1 MTADPAR
8 IIIFDTT
15 LRDGEQSPGCSMNQL
30 EKLRLA
36 QQLDRLGVDV
46 IEAGFPIA
54 SDGDF
59 QAVKAIATVVR
70 RPIIAGLARACRAD
84 IECAWDALKYAARPR
99 IHVFLATSDIH
110 LQYKLRITPE
120 QCVAQA
126 REAIQ
131 LAKSLC
137 DDVEFSPEDATRTDP
152 EFLCQVLEA
161 VVEAGATTL
170 NIPDTVGYTVPA
182 EFGDLIETIR
192 RRVKGIEKVTISA
205 HCHNDLGMA
214 VANALAAVAA
224 GVRQVECTVNGIG
237 ERAGNASLEEIVMA
251 MRVRPDRYPYETG
264 IVGEQIF
271 PSSQM
276 LCDITGVPVQPNKAI
291 TGRNAFAHEAGIH
304 QDGVLKNPLTYEIMT
319 PNSVG
324 VPDSKL
330 VLGKHSGRH
339 ALGIRCEQL
348 GYTFD
353 RRALDDIYRRFVRLA
368 DKIKHVEDHHLLE
381 LIRDTHKP
389 SGSATPLIE
398 PFAPPKAAAVNASA
412 ASEALAKQAATHQPA
427 PEPEPGKPFPASTE
441 TNAFSV
447 PLPSHSDPHHEH
459 TQSEDYLWGV

>member
-1 MTADPAR
+1 MSSHRAR

-15 LRDGEQSPGCSMNQL
+15 LRDGEQSPGCSMNQQ

-36 QQLDRLGVDV
+36 HQLDRLGVDV

-54 SDGDF
+54 SEGDF
-59 QAVKAIATVVR
+59 ESVKRIAEVVR

-84 IECAWDALKYAARPR
+84 IARAWEALRIAERPR

-110 LQYKLRITPE
+110 LQYKLRITRD

-131 LAKSLC
+131 LAKSFC

-152 EFLCQVLEA
+152 DFLCRVLDA

-170 NIPDTVGYTVPA
+170 NIPDTVGYTVPTEFA
-182 EFGDLIETIR
+182 ELIGKILR
-192 RRVKGIEKVTISA
+192 CVRNSEKVTISA

-214 VANALAAVAA
+214 VANALAAVSA
-224 GVRQVECTVNGIG
+224 GARQVECTINGIG

-251 MRVRPDRYPYETG
+251 MRVRPDCFPYETG
-264 IVGEQIF
+264 VVSEQIF
-271 PSSQM
+271 AASQM
-276 LCDITGVPVQPNKAI
+276 LSDITGVPVQPNKAI

-319 PNSVG
+319 PKSVG

-339 ALGIRCEQL
+339 ALSIRCEQL
-348 GYTFD
+348 GYQFD
-353 RRALDDIYRRFVRLA
+353 RRVLDDIYRRFVRLA

-389 SGSATPLIE
+389 SVSATPLIE
-398 PFAPPKAAAVNASA
+398 PIVPSQEAVVNASA
-412 ASEALAKQAATHQPA
+412 PESEKS
-427 PEPEPGKPFPASTE
+427 FPATAE
-441 TNAFSV
+441 TNPFGV
-447 PLPSHSDPHHEH
+447 PLPVHPESQHE
-459 TQSEDYLWGV
+459 QSQQEDYLWGV

>member
-1 MTADPAR
+1 MTAERAR
-8 IIIFDTT
+8 ITVFDTT
-15 LRDGEQSPGCSMNQL
+15 LRDGEQSPGCSMNVQ

-59 QAVKAIATVVR
+59 ESVRAIASAVR
-70 RPIIAGLARACRAD
+70 RPIIAGLARACRPD
-84 IECAWDALKYAARPR
+84 IERAWEALQHAARPR

-110 LQYKLRITPE
+110 LQYKLRITRD
-120 QCVAQA
+120 QCVEQA
-126 REAIQ
+126 RDAIRF
-131 LAKSLC
+131 AKSLC
-137 DDVEFSPEDATRTDP
+137 DDVEFSPEDATRTEP
-152 EFLCQVLEA
+152 EFLCRVLDA

-170 NIPDTVGYTVPA
+170 NIPDTVGYTIPS
-182 EFGDLIETIR
+182 EFGALITTIR
-192 RRVKGIEKVTISA
+192 QRVKGIENVVISA

-214 VANALAAVAA
+214 VANALAAVSA
-224 GVRQVECTVNGIG
+224 GARQVECTINGIG

-264 IVGEQIF
+264 VVGDQIF
-271 PSSQM
+271 ASSQM
-276 LCDITGVPVQPNKAI
+276 LSEITGVPVQPNKAI

-304 QDGVLKNPLTYEIMT
+304 QDGMLKNPLTYEIMT
-319 PNSVG
+319 PQSVG

-339 ALGIRCEQL
+339 ALSIRCEQL
-348 GYTFD
+348 GYQFD

-398 PFAPPKAAAVNASA
+398 KIVPPQAAVVNAPA
-412 ASEALAKQAATHQPA
+412 AEPT
-427 PEPEPGKPFPASTE
+427 PEPSKPFPVGPQ
-441 TNAFSV
+441 TNAFGV
-447 PLPSHSDPHHEH
+447 PLPVHGDSHHEQ
-459 TQSEDYLWGV
+459 TQQEDYLWGV

>member
-1 MTADPAR
+1 
-8 IIIFDTT
+8 
-15 LRDGEQSPGCSMNQL
+15 MNRQ

-36 QQLDRLGVDV
+36 HQLDRLGVDV

-59 QAVKAIATVVR
+59 ESVKAIAAVVR
-70 RPIIAGLARACRAD
+70 RPIIAALARASRGD
-84 IECAWDALKYAARPR
+84 IERAREALQGAARPR

-110 LQYKLRITPE
+110 LQYKLRITRDE
-120 QCVAQA
+120 CVKQA

-131 LAKSLC
+131 LAKSFC
-137 DDVEFSPEDATRTDP
+137 QDVEFSPEDATRTDP
-152 EFLCQVLEA
+152 EFLCRVLNA

-170 NIPDTVGYTVPA
+170 NIPDTVGYTVPSEFA
-182 EFGDLIETIR
+182 ELIATIR
-192 RRVKGIEKVTISA
+192 RNVKGIDNVTISA

-214 VANALAAVAA
+214 VANALAAVSA
-224 GVRQVECTVNGIG
+224 GARQVECTINGIG

-251 MRVRPDRYPYETG
+251 MRVRQDYFPYETG
-264 IVGEQIF
+264 VASEQIF
-271 PSSQM
+271 AASQM
-276 LCDITGVPVQPNKAI
+276 VSEITGVPVQPNKAI

-304 QDGVLKNPLTYEIMT
+304 QDGMLKNPLTYEIMT
-319 PNSVG
+319 PKSVG

-339 ALGIRCEQL
+339 ALSMRCEQL
-348 GYTFD
+348 GYQFD

-368 DKIKHVEDHHLLE
+368 DKIKHVDDHHVLE

-398 PFAPPKAAAVNASA
+398 PIVAANAAVVSAPTEPERAFAAAAESFGIHV
-412 ASEALAKQAATHQPA
+412 PA
-427 PEPEPGKPFPASTE
+427 DAQ
-441 TNAFSV
+441 
-447 PLPSHSDPHHEH
+447 HEQ
-459 TQSEDYLWGV
+459 TQQEDYLWGV

>member
-1 MTADPAR
+1 MTAPR
-8 IIIFDTT
+8 ITVFDTT
-15 LRDGEQSPGCSMNQL
+15 LRDGEQSPGCSMNRQ

-36 QQLDRLGVDV
+36 HQLDRLEVDV

-54 SDGDF
+54 SEGDF
-59 QAVKAIATVVR
+59 ESVKSISSVVR
-70 RPIIAGLARACRAD
+70 RPIIAGLARASRSD
-84 IECAWDALKYAARPR
+84 IECAWEALKDAARPR

-110 LQYKLRITPE
+110 LQYKLRLTRD
-120 QCVAQA
+120 QCLAQA
-126 REAIQ
+126 RDAIQ
-131 LAKSLC
+131 FAKSLC

-152 EFLCQVLEA
+152 DFLCRVLDA

-170 NIPDTVGYTVPA
+170 NIPDTVGYAVPS
-182 EFGDLIETIR
+182 EFGDLITTIR
-192 RRVKGIEKVTISA
+192 QRVKGIDGVTISA

-224 GVRQVECTVNGIG
+224 GARQVECTINGIG

-251 MRVRPDRYPYETG
+251 IRTRPDRYPYETG
-264 IVGEQIF
+264 VVSEQIF
-271 PSSQM
+271 AASQM
-276 LCDITGVPVQPNKAI
+276 LSEITGVAVQPNKAI
-291 TGRNAFAHEAGIH
+291 IGRNAFAHEAGIH
-304 QDGVLKNPLTYEIMT
+304 QDGMLKNPLTYEIMT
-319 PNSVG
+319 PKSVG

-348 GYTFD
+348 GYQFD

-398 PFAPPKAAAVNASA
+398 TVASAKAAAS
-412 ASEALAKQAATHQPA
+412 TPA
-427 PEPEPGKPFPASTE
+427 PPEPLKPFPPAPQPST
-441 TNAFSV
+441 FGLPV
-447 PLPSHSDPHHEH
+447 PAPADSSHEQ
-459 TQSEDYLWGV
+459 TQQEDYLWGV

>member
-1 MTADPAR
+1 MSTHER
-8 IIIFDTT
+8 ITIFDTT
-15 LRDGEQSPGCSMNQL
+15 LRDGEQSPGCSMNQQ

-36 QQLDRLGVDV
+36 HQLDRLGVDV

-59 QAVKAIATVVR
+59 ESVKGIATVVR
-70 RPIIAGLARACRAD
+70 RPIIAGLARAANGD
-84 IECAWDALKYAARPR
+84 IQRAWDALKYAARPR

-110 LQYKLRITPE
+110 LQYKLRITRD
-120 QCVAQA
+120 QCLAQA
-126 REAIQ
+126 RESIR

-152 EFLCQVLEA
+152 EFLCRVLNA

-170 NIPDTVGYTVPA
+170 NIPDTVGFTVPSEFA
-182 EFGDLIETIR
+182 ELITTIR
-192 RRVKGIEKVTISA
+192 KNVRGIENVVISA

-214 VANALAAVAA
+214 VANALAAVSVGA
-224 GVRQVECTVNGIG
+224 RQVECTINGIG

-251 MRVRPDRYPYETG
+251 MRVRPDKYPYETG
-264 IVGEQIF
+264 IVSEQIYGA
-271 PSSQM
+271 SQM
-276 LCDITGVPVQPNKAI
+276 LSEITGVPVQPNKAI

-319 PNSVG
+319 PKSVG

-339 ALGIRCEQL
+339 ALSMRCEQL
-348 GYTFD
+348 GYQFD
-353 RRALDDIYRRFVRLA
+353 RRVLDDIYRRFVRLA

-389 SGSATPLIE
+389 TRTATPLIE
-398 PFAPPKAAAVNASA
+398 PIIEATTPAVVNAPPPEVEKTFAAAADTNPFGMPMPVHP
-412 ASEALAKQAATHQPA
+412 EAPQ
-427 PEPEPGKPFPASTE
+427 
-441 TNAFSV
+441 
-447 PLPSHSDPHHEH
+447 HEQ
-459 TQSEDYLWGV
+459 TQQEDYLWGV

>member
-1 MTADPAR
+1 MTAERAR
-8 IIIFDTT
+8 ITVFDTT
-15 LRDGEQSPGCSMNQL
+15 LRDGEQSPGCSMNQQ

-36 QQLDRLGVDV
+36 HQLDRLGVDV

-59 QAVKAIATVVR
+59 ESVKAIATVVR
-70 RPIIAGLARACRAD
+70 RPIIAGLARACQAD
-84 IECAWDALKYAARPR
+84 IERAWDALKYAARPR

-110 LQYKLRITPE
+110 LQYKLRITRD
-120 QCVAQA
+120 QCLAQA
-126 REAIQ
+126 REAIR

-152 EFLCQVLEA
+152 DFLCQVLEA

-170 NIPDTVGYTVPA
+170 NIPDTVGYTVPT
-182 EFGDLIETIR
+182 EFGDLITTIR
-192 RRVKGIEKVTISA
+192 RRVKGIENVVISA

-224 GVRQVECTVNGIG
+224 GARQVECTINGIG

-251 MRVRPDRYPYETG
+251 MRVRQDRYPYETG
-264 IVGEQIF
+264 VVGEQIF
-271 PSSQM
+271 AASQM
-276 LCDITGVPVQPNKAI
+276 LSEITGVPVQPNKAI

-304 QDGVLKNPLTYEIMT
+304 QDGMLKNPLTYEIMT
-319 PNSVG
+319 PKSVG

-348 GYTFD
+348 GYQFD

-389 SGSATPLIE
+389 STSATPLIE
-398 PFAPPKAAAVNASA
+398 PLAQAKAAAVSASD
-412 ASEALAKQAATHQPA
+412 SGVSSPVQPVNPPA
-427 PEPEPGKPFPASTE
+427 PEPLKPFPASTQ
-441 TNAFSV
+441 TNAFGV
-447 PLPSHSDPHHEH
+447 PLPAHADPHHEH
-459 TQSEDYLWGV
+459 TQQEDYLWGV

>member
-1 MTADPAR
+1 MTAERAH
-8 IIIFDTT
+8 ITIFDTT
-15 LRDGEQSPGCSMNQL
+15 LRDGEQSPGCSINRP

-36 QQLDRLGVDV
+36 HQLDRLGVDV

-59 QAVKAIATVVR
+59 ESVKAIAAAVR
-70 RPIIAGLARACRAD
+70 RPIIAGLARACRPD
-84 IECAWDALKYAARPR
+84 IERAWEALQYAARPR

-110 LQYKLRITPE
+110 LQYKLRITRD

-131 LAKSLC
+131 FAKSLC
-137 DDVEFSPEDATRTDP
+137 GDVEFSPEDATRTEPD
-152 EFLCQVLEA
+152 FLCRVLEA

-182 EFGDLIETIR
+182 EFGDLITTIR
-192 RRVKGIEKVTISA
+192 QRVKGIENVTISA

-224 GVRQVECTVNGIG
+224 GARQVECTINGIG
-237 ERAGNASLEEIVMA
+237 ERAGNASLEEVVMA
-251 MRVRPDRYPYETG
+251 MRVRPDRFAYETSV
-264 IVGEQIF
+264 VGDQIF

-276 LCDITGVPVQPNKAI
+276 LSEITGVPVQPNKAI

-319 PNSVG
+319 PQSVG

-339 ALGIRCEQL
+339 ALSIRCEQL
-348 GYTFD
+348 GYQFD

-368 DKIKHVEDHHLLE
+368 DKIKNVEDHHLLE

-398 PFAPPKAAAVNASA
+398 KIVPQQAAVVNAP
-412 ASEALAKQAATHQPA
+412 Q
-427 PEPEPGKPFPASTE
+427 PEPVQEPAKPFPVGPQ
-441 TNAFSV
+441 TNAFGV
-447 PLPSHSDPHHEH
+447 PLPADSHHEQ
-459 TQSEDYLWGV
+459 TQQEDYLWGV

>member
-1 MTADPAR
+1 MTAERAR
-8 IIIFDTT
+8 ITIFDTT
-15 LRDGEQSPGCSMNQL
+15 LRDGEQSPGCSMNQP

-36 QQLDRLGVDV
+36 HQLDRLGVDV

-59 QAVKAIATVVR
+59 ESVKAIASVVR
-70 RPIIAGLARACRAD
+70 RPVIAGLARACRPD
-84 IECAWDALKYAARPR
+84 IERAWEALQHAARPR

-110 LQYKLRITPE
+110 LQHKLRITRD

-126 REAIQ
+126 REAIRF
-131 LAKSLC
+131 AKSLC
-137 DDVEFSPEDATRTDP
+137 QDVEFSPEDATRTDP
-152 EFLCQVLEA
+152 DFLCRVLEA

-170 NIPDTVGYTVPA
+170 NIPDTVGYTIPS
-182 EFGDLIETIR
+182 EFGDLITTIR
-192 RRVKGIEKVTISA
+192 QRVKGIENVVISA

-224 GVRQVECTVNGIG
+224 GARQVECTINGIG

-251 MRVRPDRYPYETG
+251 MRVRPDRFAYETG
-264 IVGEQIF
+264 VIGEQIF
-271 PSSQM
+271 PASQM
-276 LCDITGVPVQPNKAI
+276 LSEITGVPVQPNKAI

-319 PNSVG
+319 PQSVG

-339 ALGIRCEQL
+339 ALSIRCEQL
-348 GYTFD
+348 GYQFD

-368 DKIKHVEDHHLLE
+368 DKIKKVEDHHLLE

-398 PFAPPKAAAVNASA
+398 KLVPPQAAVVNAP
-412 ASEALAKQAATHQPA
+412 ASGASPEST
-427 PEPEPGKPFPASTE
+427 PEPAKPFPVGPQ
-441 TNAFSV
+441 TNAFGV
-447 PLPSHSDPHHEH
+447 PLPAHGDSHEQ
-459 TQSEDYLWGV
+459 TQQEDYLWGV